1 MDGSCDEGFYQ
12 AHKIFT
18 YDVILSII
26 YGELTP
32 PRNNSLSKMH
42 VLSLLMNN
50 HPKRERKLVLACE

>member
-1 MDGSCDEGFYQ
+1 MVVVMRGFYQ

-32 PRNNSLSKMH
+32 SKKQQ
-42 VLSLLMNN
+42 LI
-50 HPKRERKLVLACE
+50 KDACSKPADE